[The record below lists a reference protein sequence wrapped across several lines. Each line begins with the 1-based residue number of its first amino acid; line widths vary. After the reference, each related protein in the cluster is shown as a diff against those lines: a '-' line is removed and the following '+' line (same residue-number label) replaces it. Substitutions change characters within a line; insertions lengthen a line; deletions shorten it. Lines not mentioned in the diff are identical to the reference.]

1 MMPLFSSLL
10 HFATLTQLPSYRSTV
25 PKARNPLVVVPETDL
40 CTCHI
45 YVLFPPIEN
54 MQFYF
59 ARQLQR
65 YKSNFLFG
73 LKQCQCNKLKPF
85 TQHFAM

>member
-45 YVLFPPIEN
+45 YVIPTHRKHAVLFCQTATKIQI
-54 MQFYF
+54 QFS
-59 ARQLQR
+59 LW
-65 YKSNFLFG
+65 S
-73 LKQCQCNKLKPF
+73 
-85 TQHFAM
+85 